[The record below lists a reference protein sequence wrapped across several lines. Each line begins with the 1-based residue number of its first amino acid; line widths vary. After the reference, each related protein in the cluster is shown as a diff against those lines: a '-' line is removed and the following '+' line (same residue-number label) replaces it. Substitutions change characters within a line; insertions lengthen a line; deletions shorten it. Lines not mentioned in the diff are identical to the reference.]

1 MSGPSRFNY
10 YKLSKA
16 EKKRIKK
23 ELLEFAKKK
32 QGMTKESEL
41 RKNLI
46 KTEEAL
52 EAKINEG
59 SEASSILNDHR
70 EKALKVPKLDDQV
83 AVE

>member
-1 MSGPSRFNY
+1 MGAPSRTNY

-23 ELLEFAKKK
+23 ELLEFSKKK

-59 SEASSILNDHR
+59 SEASSILKDHR
-70 EKALKVPKLDDQV
+70 KNVNKVPKIDDP
-83 AVE
+83 E